1 MHTVKAASVFMK
13 VELTIDQTKEIP
25 NGAVTVLKKE
35 PLKRL
40 PYHFSQCHLVL
51 RRAVTD
57 GVTLCD
63 GKKEVSMKVEE
74 ILQRTRE
81 NADDWFY

>member
-1 MHTVKAASVFMK
+1 MK
-13 VELTIDQTKEIP
+13 IELTIDRTTEF
-25 NGAVTVLKKE
+25 LKDVVSVQGQE
-35 PLKRL
+35 LLNRL
-40 PYHFSQCHLVL
+40 PYHFSQCHLEIGL
-51 RRAVTD
+51 AVSD

-63 GKKEVSMKVEE
+63 GKKEVSMKVEK